1 MKILHIAFTFG
12 YGGIETML
20 ANIANAQVD
29 FGHKVSIIIIEDVVE
44 PRLVESLHH
53 DIRLHFCHRKC
64 KKDLFA
70 LARLNYFL
78 ILEQPNAIHLHSS
91 SAFRLLMPQF
101 RAIANSTTHDMP
113 YEANTRYVEQI
124 PRRFAISQS
133 VHDALLKLKGV
144 ESIVNPNGIRPELI
158 KAKVGLLRH
167 EGLFR
172 IVQVSRLMHE
182 KKGQDI
188 LIRACAILKESGYK
202 NFHVDFIGE
211 GLSLD
216 YLTGLCKDC
225 QVDEMVSFLGAKDQ
239 RYIFDHL
246 CEYDLFVQPSRLEG
260 FGLTVAESM
269 AAKVPVLVSN
279 NEGPAEIIENGR
291 FGYLF
296 RSGDEE
302 DCAQKIAYFLDGMA
316 DAMKVEKAYE
326 RVLTMYNVKET
337 AARYVSLYVSTLSKK
352 E

>member
-1 MKILHIAFTFG
+1 MKILHVAFTFG

-29 FGHKVSIIIIEDVVE
+29 LGHKVSIIIIEDVVE
-44 PRLVESLHH
+44 PKLVESLHR
-53 DIRLHFCHRKC
+53 DIRIHFCHRKC
-64 KKDLFA
+64 KNDLLA
-70 LARLNYFL
+70 LARLNYYL
-78 ILEQPNAIHLHSS
+78 MIEQPDAIHLHSS

-133 VHDALLKLKGV
+133 VQDALLKLKGV

-158 KAKVGLLRH
+158 KTKDGLRKPD
-167 EGLFR
+167 GVFR
-172 IVQVSRLMHE
+172 MVQVSRLMHE

-188 LIRACAILKESGYK
+188 LIRACAILKAKGYI

-211 GLSLD
+211 GQSLA
-216 YLTGLCKDC
+216 YLQCLCKEC
-225 QVDEMVSFLGAKDQ
+225 QVEDNVSFLGAKHQ
-239 RYIFDHL
+239 QYIFDHL

-260 FGLTVAESM
+260 FGLTVAEAM

-302 DCAQKIAYFLDGMA
+302 DCAKKIAYFLDGMA

>member
-1 MKILHIAFTFG
+1 MKILHVAFTFG

-29 FGHKVSIIIIEDVVE
+29 LGHKVSIIIIEDVVE
-44 PRLVESLHH
+44 PKLVESLNR
-53 DIRLHFCHRKC
+53 DIRIHFCHRKC
-64 KKDLFA
+64 KHDLLA
-70 LARLNYFL
+70 VARLNYYL
-78 ILEQPNAIHLHSS
+78 MIEQPDAIHLHSS

-158 KAKVGLLRH
+158 KTKDGLRKPD
-167 EGLFR
+167 GVFR
-172 IVQVSRLMHE
+172 MVQVSRLIHE

-188 LIRACAILKESGYK
+188 LIRACAILKTKGYI

-211 GLSLD
+211 GQSLA
-216 YLTGLCKDC
+216 YLQCLCKEC
-225 QVDEMVSFLGAKDQ
+225 QVEDNVSFLGTKHQ
-239 RYIFDHL
+239 QYIFDHL

-260 FGLTVAESM
+260 FGLTVAEAM
-269 AAKVPVLVSN
+269 AAKIPVLVSD

-291 FGYLF
+291 LGYLF
-296 RSGDEE
+296 RSGDSE
-302 DCAQKIAYFLDGMA
+302 DCARKIECILKGKT
-316 DAMKVEKAYE
+316 DAAKVEKARE
-326 RVLTMYNVKET
+326 TVLTKYNVKET
-337 AARYVSLYVSTLSKK
+337 SARYVSQYISTSNIK